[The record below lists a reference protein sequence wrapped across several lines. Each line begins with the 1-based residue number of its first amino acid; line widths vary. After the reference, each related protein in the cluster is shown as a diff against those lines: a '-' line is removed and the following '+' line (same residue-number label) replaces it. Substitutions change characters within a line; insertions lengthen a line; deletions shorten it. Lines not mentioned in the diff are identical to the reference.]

1 MGAQT
6 MSQRNTMR
14 ILVLALALG
23 ACDENPAAVR
33 ADATTFPVLANW
45 SSTVNAVGT
54 SGVTGTFTVK
64 QFAGF
69 RMELNLSITAPTN
82 RTYQWRIFRGD
93 CATTTTAANNQDP
106 NGLLLFATIQSYPD
120 VTTGTGTTASLTREI
135 AGSLDSLKA
144 YSVRLRVSQS
154 ATNWNGTTP
163 VACGN
168 LQRTAG

>member
-6 MSQRNTMR
+6 MTQRYTKR
-14 ILVLALALG
+14 ILVLVLALG

-33 ADATTFPVLANW
+33 EDATTFPVLANW
-45 SSTVNAVGT
+45 NSTVNAVGT

-69 RMELNLSITAPTN
+69 RMELNLSITAPTS

-93 CATTTTAANNQDP
+93 CATTATAANNQDP
-106 NGLLLFATIQSYPD
+106 NGLLLFATVQSYPD
-120 VTTGTGTTASLTREI
+120 VATGTGTTASLTREI
-135 AGSLDSLKA
+135 AGSLDSAKA
-144 YSVRLRVSQS
+144 YSVRFRVSQS

>member
-6 MSQRNTMR
+6 MSQRHTIR
-14 ILVLALALG
+14 LLVLGFALG

-33 ADATTFPVLANW
+33 SDASEFPIVANW
-45 SSTVNAVGT
+45 SSTVAPIGT
-54 SGVTGTFTVK
+54 SGVSGTFSVK

-69 RMELNLSITAPTN
+69 RMDLELSMTAPTN
-82 RTYQWRIFRGD
+82 KTYQWRIFRGD
-93 CATTTTAANNQDP
+93 CATTATAANAQDP

-120 VTTGTGTTASLTREI
+120 VSTGSGTTASLTREI
-135 AGSLDSLKA
+135 AGSLDSA
-144 YSVRLRVSQS
+144 MTYSVRFRLSQS

-168 LQRTAG
+168 LQRAPG

>member
-1 MGAQT
+1 MGAMTMPQRQT
-6 MSQRNTMR
+6 MRV
-14 ILVLALALG
+14 LVLAFALG

-33 ADATTFPVLANW
+33 NDASEFPVLANW
-45 SSTVNAVGT
+45 SSAVSAVGT
-54 SGVTGTFTVK
+54 SGLTGTFTVK

-93 CATTTTAANNQDP
+93 CATTATAANNQDP
-106 NGLLLFATIQSYPD
+106 NGLLVFATVQSYPD
-120 VTTGTGTTASLTREI
+120 VATGTGTTASLTRQI
-135 AGSLDSLKA
+135 AGSLDSVKA
-144 YSVRLRVSQS
+144 YSVRFRVSQS

-168 LQRTAG
+168 LQRAPG

>member
-6 MSQRNTMR
+6 MSQRHAIR
-14 ILVLALALG
+14 VLLLGFALG
-23 ACDENPAAVR
+23 ACAENPAEVR
-33 ADATTFPVLANW
+33 SDASSFPVVANW
-45 SSTVNAVGT
+45 SSAVSAVGT
-54 SGVTGTFTVK
+54 SGLTGTFTVK

-69 RMELNLSITAPTN
+69 RMELNLSIAAPPN

-93 CATTTTAANNQDP
+93 CATTVTAANNQDP

-120 VTTGTGTTASLTREI
+120 IATGTGTTASLTREI
-135 AGSLDSLKA
+135 AGSLDSVKA
-144 YSVRLRVSQS
+144 YSVRFRVSQS

-168 LQRTAG
+168 LQRAPG